1 MASASIAPAPAA
13 ATAAAP
19 TPAPPRTAPADGTT
33 PAAGSAPAAASTV
46 TLRQQQNVAI
56 LRASMEVSIQS
67 GNDSMQLLY
76 RAAIDRINGLLEPT
90 LGPDAIAA
98 ASSQDNSPEGTAGRI
113 LAQSTAFFDAYA
125 AQHKNK
131 DPETVLRDFVSL
143 VRGGFEKGYGE
154 AFDILSGLGVM
165 GDDSPI
171 QAGVQQTFALVQ
183 KGYDDFLNSRL
194 AALKGDGAADAPAS
208 GKASNT
214 QPV

>member
-1 MASASIAPAPAA
+1 MATASIAPTPGATAPAA
-13 ATAAAP
+13 PTRAASAEEKTKATGA
-19 TPAPPRTAPADGTT
+19 
-33 PAAGSAPAAASTV
+33 APAASSTV
-46 TLRQQQNVAI
+46 TLRQQQNVEI

-98 ASSQDNSPEGTAGRI
+98 ASGQDNSPEGTAGRI

-125 AQHKNK
+125 AQHKDK
-131 DPETVLRDFVSL
+131 DPEAVLRDFVGL
-143 VRGGFEKGYGE
+143 IRGGFEKGYGE

-171 QAGVQQTFALVQ
+171 QTGVQKTFELVQ
-183 KGYDDFLNSRL
+183 KGYDDFLSSRL
-194 AALKGDGAADAPAS
+194 AALKGDGAKDAPAPD
-208 GKASNT
+208 KAPPAKSA
-214 QPV
+214 